1 MQAQPT
7 PARITFRIPGTKNY
21 LHQGWLGLAYWK
33 LSVLGWSRLLVLQHW
48 SLSVCSMDRMERV
61 WLARLR
67 ERLLSRLQG
76 HFAGHALLKN
86 SYYANWSYFR
96 LFGMFSAE
104 WEVLPPFSFG
114 HASPFYTSQ
123 CAENF
128 HGWKI
133 SWHPGEP
140 RKWQKLAP
148 YKNNLLYDSNESL
161 QQIQSDYTYF
171 PVALLFALMTSNCGV
186 KFCKLYDVHASSYI
200 ERLFPK
206 IETNADTT

>member
-1 MQAQPT
+1 MVGSGLLKAICAGVVSPSRSAALIAFSMQHGQNGKGVACKT
-7 PARITFRIPGTKNY
+7 TREAAITSTRTFCRPCTTRE
-21 LHQGWLGLAYWK
+21 Q
-33 LSVLGWSRLLVLQHW
+33 LLCQLENGNW
-48 SLSVCSMDRMERV
+48 
-61 WLARLR
+61 WW
-67 ERLLSRLQG
+67 LSRG
-76 HFAGHALLKN
+76 
-86 SYYANWSYFR
+86 YFR

-128 HGWKI
+128 HGWKN

-148 YKNNLLYDSNESL
+148 YKNNLLYNSNESL
-161 QQIQSDYTYF
+161 QQIQCDYTYF